1 MNNNTDILNELKE
14 ISPILLHLKE
24 NEQLLIIP
32 IGYFEQ
38 LADNCMAEINTT
50 SGLLASVK
58 KENIK
63 VPANYFDTFGDTIV
77 AKIKEQEHTISSG
90 KIIELPAQETKVFQ
104 LIKKVAFAAAVV
116 GAVFLVKEVQQP
128 AVLENNCEDGIA
140 CLTQEEIYQYM
151 NANSHE
157 FDVQQI
163 QETVEPTLDTITVD
177 YTIEKQDATQYIEEN
192 KLILEF
198 DESSTD
204 IF

>member
-1 MNNNTDILNELKE
+1 
-14 ISPILLHLKE
+14 
-24 NEQLLIIP
+24 
-32 IGYFEQ
+32 
-38 LADNCMAEINTT
+38 
-50 SGLLASVK
+50 
-58 KENIK
+58 
-63 VPANYFDTFGDTIV
+63 
-77 AKIKEQEHTISSG
+77 
-90 KIIELPAQETKVFQ
+90 
-104 LIKKVAFAAAVV
+104 
-116 GAVFLVKEVQQP
+116 
-128 AVLENNCEDGIA
+128 
-140 CLTQEEIYQYM
+140 M

>member
-1 MNNNTDILNELKE
+1 M
-14 ISPILLHLKE
+14 
-24 NEQLLIIP
+24 
-32 IGYFEQ
+32 
-38 LADNCMAEINTT
+38 
-50 SGLLASVK
+50 
-58 KENIK
+58 
-63 VPANYFDTFGDTIV
+63 
-77 AKIKEQEHTISSG
+77 
-90 KIIELPAQETKVFQ
+90 
-104 LIKKVAFAAAVV
+104 
-116 GAVFLVKEVQQP
+116 
-128 AVLENNCEDGIA
+128 ENNCEDGIA

>member
-1 MNNNTDILNELKE
+1 M
-14 ISPILLHLKE
+14 
-24 NEQLLIIP
+24 
-32 IGYFEQ
+32 F
-38 LADNCMAEINTT
+38 
-50 SGLLASVK
+50 
-58 KENIK
+58 
-63 VPANYFDTFGDTIV
+63 
-77 AKIKEQEHTISSG
+77 
-90 KIIELPAQETKVFQ
+90 
-104 LIKKVAFAAAVV
+104 KKVAFAAAVV

>member
-1 MNNNTDILNELKE
+1 MANK
-14 ISPILLHLKE
+14 PINKKGDP
-24 NEQLLIIP
+24 QA
-32 IGYFEQ
+32 
-38 LADNCMAEINTT
+38 ADVDHYPEP
-50 SGLLASVK
+50 
-58 KENIK
+58 IK
-63 VPANYFDTFGDTIV
+63 VLVREWHA
-77 AKIKEQEHTISSG
+77 IKAAPISF
-90 KIIELPAQETKVFQ
+90 ILC
-104 LIKKVAFAAAVV
+104 LIVV